1 MDETLDLLPH
11 ISCTSDYVD
20 LGLYDPAHLH
30 RATLRFEVE
39 DVGGTLARL
48 AEVGISTAGELPSPL
63 RQVPA
68 AVLAAPEGTP
78 LLLSSNA

>member
-1 MDETLDLLPH
+1 
-11 ISCTSDYVD
+11 
-20 LGLYDPAHLH
+20 LH
-30 RATLRFEVE
+30 RATLRFEVD

-78 LLLSSNA
+78 LLLSSSA